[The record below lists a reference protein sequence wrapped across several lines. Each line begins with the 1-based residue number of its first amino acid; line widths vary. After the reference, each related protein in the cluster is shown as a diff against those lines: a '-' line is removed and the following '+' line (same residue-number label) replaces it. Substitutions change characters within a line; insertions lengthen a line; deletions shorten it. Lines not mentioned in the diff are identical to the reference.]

1 MYTVTVIE
9 ETDIVHPDDLV
20 RDIYPSNWYSQ
31 SDLVHEDRSTYW
43 QHAKFVIPAF
53 IGKSTK
59 ELNEKL
65 PHGRMSIIRFDKL
78 LTIKEY
84 LNYGFLV
91 KLSNASWRH
100 FTKKRLEDEG
110 IPLGDLSLF
119 PTDIVFTFG
128 KYKDRNISQILDED
142 KYYLEWLVENHK
154 DKQLV
159 NIIKEWIE

>member
-1 MYTVTVIE
+1 
-9 ETDIVHPDDLV
+9 
-20 RDIYPSNWYSQ
+20 
-31 SDLVHEDRSTYW
+31 
-43 QHAKFVIPAF
+43 
-53 IGKSTK
+53 
-59 ELNEKL
+59 
-65 PHGRMSIIRFDKL
+65 
-78 LTIKEY
+78 
-84 LNYGFLV
+84 
-91 KLSNASWRH
+91 
-100 FTKKRLEDEG
+100 LEDEG